1 MTQIETYELVG
12 GWPHVFGQPLF
23 AGDDRMLIEVVD
35 QLADGASSHLVIT
48 PNVDQ
53 LLLAEKDDDLRRLFA
68 EASLLLT
75 DGAPL
80 AGLARL
86 LGAPTPPRHTG
97 ADLLP
102 AVAEHARG
110 SKKTVAITGGRA
122 DVAATAAMSL
132 RERFP
137 GAEVVAVPFP
147 DAGDDDP
154 AAQRRVIEELHRLR
168 PHFVFVCL
176 GFPKQENWV
185 RAHLSELPPAVYV
198 GAGAAVDFAAG
209 TVTRAPSFIRRW
221 GLEWLWRLGSE
232 PRRLAHRY
240 LVRGPGFLRVAARAW
255 RLHRRRA

>member
-1 MTQIETYELVG
+1 MPEFETYQLVD

-23 AGDDRMLIEVVD
+23 AGDDRTLLEVVD
-35 QLADGASSHLVIT
+35 QLADADAAHLVVT

-53 LLLAEKDDDLRRLFA
+53 LLLAEKSPQIRALFA

-80 AGLARL
+80 AGLSRL
-86 LGAPTPPRHTG
+86 LGAPSPPRHTG

-102 AVAEHARG
+102 AVADHSRSAH
-110 SKKTVAITGGRA
+110 KVLAITGGRA
-122 DVAATAAMSL
+122 DVTAAAAASL

-147 DAGDDDP
+147 DAGDSDP
-154 AAQRRVIEELHRLR
+154 RAQRRVIDDLWRVR
-168 PHFVFVCL
+168 PHYVFVCL

-185 RAHLSELPPAVYV
+185 IEHLSDLPPAVYV

-209 TVTRAPSFIRRW
+209 TIKRAPALVRRW

-255 RLHRRRA
+255 TLNRRRA

>member
-1 MTQIETYELVG
+1 MTHTETYQIVG

-23 AGDDRMLIEVVD
+23 AGDDRTLIEVVD
-35 QLADGASSHLVIT
+35 QLAERETPHLVIT

-53 LLLAEKDDDLRRLFA
+53 LLLAEKDPHIRDLFGQ
-68 EASLLLT
+68 ASLLLT

-80 AGLARL
+80 AGLSRA

-102 AVAEHARG
+102 AVTDHART
-110 SKKTVAITGGRA
+110 SHKVVAITGGRA
-122 DVAATAAMSL
+122 EVTTTAAQSL

-154 AAQRRVIEELHRLR
+154 QAQRRVIDELWRLR
-168 PHFVFVCL
+168 PNYVFVCL

-185 RAHLSELPPAVYV
+185 IAHQADLPPAVYV

-209 TVTRAPSFIRRW
+209 TVKRAPEFVRRW
-221 GLEWLWRLGSE
+221 GFEWLWRLGSE
-232 PRRLAHRY
+232 PRRLAYRY

-255 RLHRRRA
+255 TLNRRPA